1 MKTKRVPVDITTNE
15 KLRDYLLHKINLFV
29 ELQEVGF
36 MVFHRN
42 LDTEDF
48 MQFLLLVSDLCCEGD
63 VSYERRP
70 EGFSLH

>member
-15 KLRDYLLHKINLFV
+15 KLRDYLLQKINILI
-29 ELQEVGF
+29 ELEEVGF
-36 MVFHRN
+36 MVFKRN

-48 MQFLLLVSDLCCEGD
+48 MQFLLLVSDLCCEGG